1 MRDSC
6 YLELRV
12 KQLFGLGLF
21 MACGLLLLCAPPRT
35 ASPSPALEQQLDQI
49 RRSPPELYAFLLRM
63 PKGGDLHNHLA
74 GATYAENL
82 VNAAGESGFC
92 IDRRSLAIVRICPA
106 ADPFE
111 ASRANNDNAELNSL
125 IDTYSMRDFVPGRE
139 SAHDH
144 FFNAFGLFSAV
155 DSPQHTGEFVANVV
169 RRAADQNES
178 YLELMAIAGNGPIAQ
193 LGGSTGFDGNFEATA
208 AKLASAGLPNLVSA
222 QKARV
227 DEIERVRRTVLHCD
241 SEPASAPCRVVVR
254 YVYQVLRE
262 FPKAQVFAQTL
273 AGFQLAASDPRVVA
287 INFVQPEDGINS
299 MRDYHLHMQMVDFAK
314 RLYPEVH
321 VTLHAG
327 ELTSGLVPPEGLRFH
342 IREAIHL
349 GHAERIGHG
358 VDIMYETGAVELLQ
372 EMRAKRVAVEIN
384 LTSNDLILGVKGS
397 DHPFPIYRKHG
408 VPVVI
413 STDDEGV
420 NRSHLTQEYQR
431 AVLSYGLTYADLK
444 QIVRNSLEYSFLSG
458 ESYWSDAT
466 YRWPVKACA
475 ASVTS
480 KACAAFLAGSE
491 KATAQADLESRFLG
505 FEAATIKR

>member
-1 MRDSC
+1 VTPFSRF
-6 YLELRV
+6 V
-12 KQLFGLGLF
+12 LFAICGSLLF
-21 MACGLLLLCAPPRT
+21 ATPPPT
-35 ASPSPALEQQLDQI
+35 VSSHAALEEQFNQL

-63 PKGGDLHNHLA
+63 PKGGDLHSHLA

-82 VNAAGESGFC
+82 VNAAAESGFC
-92 IDRRSLAIVRICPA
+92 IDRRILAIVRVCPS
-106 ADPFE
+106 ADPLE
-111 ASRANNDNAELNSL
+111 ASHANHDNAQMNSL
-125 IDTYSMRDFVPGRE
+125 IDTYSMRNFVPGRE

-144 FFNAFGLFSAV
+144 FFNGFGLFSAV
-155 DSPQHTGEFVANVV
+155 DSPHAGEFVADVV

-193 LGGSTGFDGNFEATA
+193 LGGSTGFDGNFQETA
-208 AKLASAGLPNLVSA
+208 AKLQSAGLPNLVAALKS
-222 QKARV
+222 RV
-227 DEIERVRRTVLHCD
+227 DEMERVRLTVLNCD
-241 SEPASAPCRVVVR
+241 GEPASAPCKVVVR

-287 INFVQPEDGINS
+287 VNFVQPEDGINS
-299 MRDYHLHMQMVDFAK
+299 MHDYHLHMQMVDFAK
-314 RLYPEVH
+314 RLYPTVH
-321 VTLHAG
+321 ITLHAG

-342 IREAIHL
+342 IREAIDL

-358 VDIMYETGAVELLQ
+358 VDIMYETGAVNLLQ
-372 EMRAKRVAVEIN
+372 EMRAKHVAVEIN
-384 LTSNDLILGVKGS
+384 LTSNDLILGVKGL
-397 DHPFPIYRKHG
+397 DHPFPVYRKYG
-408 VPVVI
+408 VPVVL

-431 AVLSYGLTYADLK
+431 AVLSYDLTYADLK

-466 YRWPVKACA
+466 YRSPVKACVV
-475 ASVTS
+475 SRTG
-480 KACAAFLAGSE
+480 KTCQAFLAASE
-491 KATAQADLESRFLG
+491 KATAQADLERRFLE